1 VLIDYRTVANPYVM
15 GTSSPARSRIRSRAI
30 RAGAIYGGA
39 GGIGYLAGGPAG
51 AIAGIVMVPDII
63 AIPIILA

>member
-1 VLIDYRTVANPYVM
+1 M
-15 GTSSPARSRIRSRAI
+15 GTSTPGRSRIRSRAM